1 MKRTIYNLSSIGVN
15 DDQRLSGTRKDFT
28 GGINTRMHP
37 SRISETQAEELT
49 NVDISIAGQL
59 DKRNGSVQ
67 VGEAVGTDPIIQLH
81 DYFRQGYNDQLIAFE
96 DTSVWASEG
105 EEDFVEIEDAL
116 TASTDIGIIN
126 AKMSGVVPD
135 DVMIVQNDQDNAHM
149 FHKDSAGDWTITD
162 LGDTAGT
169 GSDSPPKSTVMAW
182 YGNRVWVLKD
192 DLLYFSDAYDSDY
205 STAFDTVTN
214 SFRIPVGDERF
225 LAPTRDLGIIVGGR
239 QAIWAIAPSATP
251 VATDRPQPIL
261 TDRGVVSK
269 NAYALIGDDIYFFS
283 QDGLRALKRTVQ
295 DKVQLGADY
304 PISYLLKSEFD
315 NISWAYIDRVSME
328 YFDNKLFISVP
339 TSSTTFDTWVYSP
352 ASNSFSKLTEWSPRC
367 MTTHKISGA
376 DRFYYGSYA
385 TGKVFRGWYGYT
397 DEGTTITNGSG
408 FTMTLV
414 GREEDF
420 GQPLVHKCGGELE
433 VECLV
438 AGGDYKFTV
447 SVALDGQAF
456 NELGTIDLSSATAPV
471 LPIELPFTLAD
482 TYVIR
487 KKFHLESLG
496 RWKTI
501 QIKVVNDDTNTE
513 GIRLYGYSIVTFID
527 EYESE

>member
-1 MKRTIYNLSSIGVN
+1 MKRTILNLASLSVP
-15 DDQRLSGTRKDFT
+15 DDQKLSGTRKDFT

-49 NVDISIAGQL
+49 NVDISIPGQL
-59 DKRNGSVQ
+59 DKRNGSLQ
-67 VGEAVGTDPIIQLH
+67 IGAAVGTDPIIQLH
-81 DYFRQGYNDQLIAFE
+81 DYFRQGYSDQLIAFE

-105 EEDFVEIEDAL
+105 EGDFAEIKNNL

-135 DVMIVQNDQDNAHM
+135 DVMIVQNDQNNAFM
-149 FHKDSAGDWTITD
+149 FRKDSAGDWTITD
-162 LGDTAGT
+162 LGNTAGT

-283 QDGLRALKRTVQ
+283 QD
-295 DKVQLGADY
+295 
-304 PISYLLKSEFD
+304 
-315 NISWAYIDRVSME
+315 
-328 YFDNKLFISVP
+328 
-339 TSSTTFDTWVYSP
+339 
-352 ASNSFSKLTEWSPRC
+352 
-367 MTTHKISGA
+367 
-376 DRFYYGSYA
+376 
-385 TGKVFRGWYGYT
+385 
-397 DEGTTITNGSG
+397 
-408 FTMTLV
+408 
-414 GREEDF
+414 
-420 GQPLVHKCGGELE
+420 
-433 VECLV
+433 
-438 AGGDYKFTV
+438 
-447 SVALDGQAF
+447 
-456 NELGTIDLSSATAPV
+456 
-471 LPIELPFTLAD
+471 
-482 TYVIR
+482 
-487 KKFHLESLG
+487 
-496 RWKTI
+496 
-501 QIKVVNDDTNTE
+501 
-513 GIRLYGYSIVTFID
+513 
-527 EYESE
+527 